1 MNAPRIALAIAPCSF
16 ASPSCW
22 LVAALLVGQYALP
35 ASADPINDGKA
46 AFSQC
51 STCHSITGAQDSGPH
66 LNGVVGRKSGSVP
79 NFNYSSAMK
88 STEVVWDTET
98 LDRFLA
104 NPQQAVP
111 GTRMP
116 FSGLPDAAKRA
127 ALIAY
132 LATLKDDGNA
142 RTAAPAAPT
151 AAGDGPVVVSSTP
164 SAPEQ
169 PQKPV
174 AAAANVK
181 APAPKPVKSAKKTQ
195 TPPIHIQPRYEVHAW

>member
-1 MNAPRIALAIAPCSF
+1 MNAPRIALAIARCSF

-22 LVAALLVGQYALP
+22 LVAALLVGQHALP

-132 LATLKDDGNA
+132 LATLKEDASA
-142 RTAAPAAPT
+142 RTAAPAAAT
-151 AAGDGPVVVSSTP
+151 GAGDGPVVVSSTP

-169 PQKPV
+169 PAKPAD
-174 AAAANVK
+174 AATKAKVSAAK
-181 APAPKPVKSAKKTQ
+181 PAKPAKKPP
-195 TPPIHIQPRYEVHAW
+195 TPTSFVQPRYEVHAW